1 MLTVG
6 PGLPPLSPAR
16 EDFRAL
22 TDPGARLPVFAELAA
37 DLDTP
42 LTPVLV
48 PA

>member
-6 PGLPPLSPAR
+6 PGLPPLSPTR
-16 EDFRAL
+16 EDFPAL
-22 TDPGARLPVFAELAA
+22 TGPGARLPVFAEPAA
-37 DLDTP
+37 DLDIP